1 MYMKKIFTSF
11 AILIASGFALTAQTQ
26 LANGGFESWGGNASP
41 GVSAEPTGWYSNK
54 SGSSVAQL
62 GPQLCYQDNSI
73 VHSGTYSC
81 RVETKSYF
89 GTAVNGAVTTG
100 VIDAPN
106 TTKSNGYIGTVNY
119 SSSTDVRRT
128 AFTGRPDSIVGY
140 YQYTSGGAGE
150 QGKIRVILH
159 NNNYFDPETPT
170 TYHPDPTADKIA
182 DALLLTPTSNATTWV
197 RFSLPFSYVSTGNPS
212 YVMINITSSANQL
225 TTITGSKMWVD
236 DISFIYN
243 PPSVAAFTSSAVKC
257 TNSAINFTDQ
267 STNNPTSWSWSF
279 PGGSPSSS
287 TAQNPTV
294 TYTAAGT
301 YTATL
306 QASNGS
312 ATAGASQTYTFNV
325 TGTPTL
331 SAPSATFCE
340 GSFPFSLTASG
351 ATTYS
356 WSTGATTSSI
366 QVNPSA
372 TTNYTV
378 TGTTNGCSASQQV
391 TAFDLSPQVSVS
403 SVTIC
408 AGGTATLTASGA
420 TSYMWSNSATTSS
433 IVVSPSTPTSYTVT
447 GSAFG
452 CTNTAVGM
460 VDITSSPMIT
470 VTTATICAGS
480 TATVTA
486 GGVSSYTWSTG
497 SNNATINVSPT
508 STTVYTVSGQAS
520 GCGASAPVT
529 TTVIVNPI
537 PNVTLGAITGTQC
550 VNFAPITLSGM
561 PPGGTY
567 TGTGVSG
574 NQFSPAAAG
583 AGTFLV
589 TYHYTDPNSCSNFDN
604 KTITVSNCTGIE
616 EASALAASVYPNPVS
631 DLLTVSL
638 GSAAEHCTI
647 EVYDATGKLVLSS
660 EGNGDTM
667 SVNTSQLTKGLYL
680 LKVRTGDSK
689 QMSTK
694 FIKQ

>member
-1 MYMKKIFTSF
+1 MKKIFTSF
-11 AILIASGFALTAQTQ
+11 VMLLASGFALTAQTQ

-73 VHSGTYSC
+73 VHSGSSSC

-170 TYHPDPTADKIA
+170 TYHADPTADKIA
-182 DALLLTPTSNATTWV
+182 DALLITPTSNATSWV
-197 RFSLPFSYVSTGNPS
+197 RFSLPFTYVSAGNPS

-225 TTITGSKMWVD
+225 TTVTGSKMWVD

-243 PPSVAAFTSSAVKC
+243 PPSVAAFSSSAVKC
-257 TNSAINFTDQ
+257 TNSAISFTDQ

-287 TAQNPTV
+287 SAQNPTV
-294 TYTAAGT
+294 TYATAGT

-306 QASNGS
+306 QSSNGS
-312 ATAGASQTYTFNV
+312 ATAGASYTYTFNV

-340 GSFPFSLTASG
+340 GATFSLTASG
-351 ATTYS
+351 ATTYT
-356 WSTGATTSSI
+356 WSTGATGASI
-366 QVNPSA
+366 VVTPTAS
-372 TTNYTV
+372 TTYTV
-378 TGTTNGCSASQQV
+378 TGENNGCTASIQV
-391 TAFDLSPQVSVS
+391 GAFDQTPPVSVT

-408 AGGTATLTASGA
+408 AGGTATLSATGA
-420 TSYMWSNSATTSS
+420 TSYMWSNSATTPS

-447 GSAFG
+447 GSALG

-460 VDITSSPMIT
+460 VDITSSPVIT
-470 VTTATICAGS
+470 VTSATICAGS
-480 TATVTA
+480 TASVTA

-497 SNNATINVSPT
+497 SNNATINVNPT

-520 GCGASAPVT
+520 GCGPSSPAT
-529 TTVIVNPI
+529 TTVTVNQLPS
-537 PNVTLGAITGTQC
+537 VSLAAITGTQC
-550 VNFAPITLSGM
+550 VNFAPINLNGT
-561 PPGGTY
+561 PTGGTY
-567 TGTGVSG
+567 SGTAVSG
-574 NQFSPAAAG
+574 SQFSPATAG
-583 AGTFLV
+583 AGSFVV
-589 TYHYTDPNSCSNFDN
+589 TYHYTDSHSCSNTAN
-604 KTITVSNCTGIE
+604 QTIFVSNCTGIE
-616 EASALAASVYPNPVS
+616 ELSALSASVYPNPVS
-631 DLLTVSL
+631 DLLTVQLSK
-638 GSAAEHCTI
+638 AVEHCAI
-647 EVYDATGKLVLSS
+647 KVYDATGKLVLSS
-660 EGNGDTM
+660 EGSGDLM
-667 SVNTSQLTKGLYL
+667 HVNTSQLTKGLYL
-680 LKVRTGDSK
+680 LNLHTGDSK
-689 QMSTK
+689 QMTMR